1 METTF
6 YELLGREPGIRALV
20 DRFYDY
26 MHSDP
31 EAAEIR
37 KLHAKDLRVSREKL
51 FLFADELLRVS
62 RQVAE
67 VKGANHR
74 LLLDRLWLLWADA
87 GRA

>member
-1 METTF
+1 MRYSSVCSF
-6 YELLGREPGIRALV
+6 HFARMIVIGLLALSSICSAA
-20 DRFYDY
+20 DR
-26 MHSDP
+26 P
-31 EAAEIR
+31 N
-37 KLHAKDLRVSREKL
+37 VL